1 MKEQIKKILED
12 HYFPCDSITDEC
24 VNELFELFV
33 KSNPNADWEATLK
46 AENDPPKFC
55 KCTCSNSLQYS
66 NCDKMCEIILDDQ

>member
-1 MKEQIKKILED
+1 MKEKIKDILEK
-12 HYFPCDSITDEC
+12 HYYGRNFIEAKCAD
-24 VNELFELFV
+24 ELFELFV